1 MFSVGN
7 VSQNAARDSAEI
19 PEALVKE
26 LEQRLNS
33 MRDPLLPYDED
44 IEFHD
49 AIRAIAM
56 KQFHHTYGD
65 GSSSSGDNSDDDD
78 DDDDEDDLKGAAAVK
93 HHSHGGPSS
102 SDAGGEQDKKS
113 SSTRARIRGFL
124 RSIQVHLGSSG
135 GAGEQGTSGQ

>member
-26 LEQRLNS
+26 LERRFNS
-33 MRDPLLPYDED
+33 MRDPLLPSDDD

-56 KQFHHTYGD
+56 KQSHPTYGD
-65 GSSSSGDNSDDDD
+65 SSSSSGNNSDE
-78 DDDDEDDLKGAAAVK
+78 DDEDDLKCTAAVK